1 MTHKQISY
9 IKSGIRLAGYALLPL
24 SILAA
29 ALVLF
34 VSELVGIAEEW
45 GERGEARPGP
55 VLYQRMGSGRG
66 DPIQVSR
73 LG

>member
-9 IKSGIRLAGYALLPL
+9 IKSGIRIAGYALLPL

-34 VSELVGIAEEW
+34 ASELVGIAEEW
-45 GERGEARPGP
+45 GERGE
-55 VLYQRMGSGRG
+55 RG
-66 DPIQVSR
+66 DPQEMVLYGMSIKDADLEQLR
-73 LG
+73 G